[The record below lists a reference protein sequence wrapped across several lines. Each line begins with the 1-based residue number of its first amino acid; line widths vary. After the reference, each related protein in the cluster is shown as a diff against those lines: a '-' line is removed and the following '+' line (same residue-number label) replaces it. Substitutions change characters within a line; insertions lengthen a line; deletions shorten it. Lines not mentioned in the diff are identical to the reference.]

1 MGDFGFDVPG
11 LLAPSVCRFVV
22 VAMGDGRVRVSTF
35 FEVLDIEFVVVCLG
49 SIEYRSM
56 AVVHGS

>member
-1 MGDFGFDVPG
+1 
-11 LLAPSVCRFVV
+11 
-22 VAMGDGRVRVSTF
+22 MGDGRVRVSTF